1 MRSLIDP
8 LWLLIAVLV
17 VAIFVNF
24 KNLQINRTVKLLSR
38 VSIAILVFLSTGV
51 ATSIFDKILATKTS
65 PKADWSPEFIFVLG
79 GGYEVGATPP
89 EDFLGTESTRRVT
102 AASIL
107 WRKYPNALVVF
118 SGGQPGTENE
128 RASTRHGELSSEHAV
143 SLGLAESRIIIESGS
158 LNTREHPTEALKLSG
173 VSQDTKIAIVTS
185 DFHLRR
191 AVREFHRYFSD
202 VSSFGTEDQGFSLS
216 LFSFVPFT
224 ASLDDNTYRIKEF
237 IGIIVYQ
244 LTS

>member
-38 VSIAILVFLSTGV
+38 VSIAFLVFLSTGV

-89 EDFLGTESTRRVT
+89 EDFLGTESTRRVN

-143 SLGLAESRIIIESGS
+143 SLGLAESRIIIESNS
-158 LNTREHPTEALKLSG
+158 LNTRQHPIEALEISG
-173 VSQDTKIAIVTS
+173 VSPESKIAIVTS